1 MLQLTINA
9 QDPQVIIDTM
19 RMLYTQAESKNIELP
34 FCHKKQYLE
43 VAEECKLLKEQNKKS
58 EELCKQVEEKWENE
72 CLSTEQLKNENE
84 TLKNDRR
91 NLENTI
97 KKLTY
102 DNDSYREKLNRIT
115 IGYGPGDNNEILYFN
130 VKDNKLER
138 TTVRGGSFYKAVK
151 DGNSYEFEF
160 NEENAKHIQAIS
172 EKHKFIEPFCEISN
186 NSTDSANYVKNKS
199 KGMFIKSESTFQ
211 IIKKVEVCLI
221 QK

>member
-9 QDPQVIIDTM
+9 QDPQVIIDTI

-34 FCHKKQYLE
+34 FCQKKQYLE

-58 EELCKQVEEKWENE
+58 EEYCKQVEEKLNNE
-72 CLSTEQLKNENE
+72 YLNTEQLKNENKR
-84 TLKNDRR
+84 LQNDRHE
-91 NLENTI
+91 LENTI
-97 KKLTY
+97 KKLTA
-102 DNDSYREKLNRIT
+102 DNDLYKEKLNSIT
-115 IGYGPGDNNEILYFN
+115 IGYGPGDTNEILYYN
-130 VKDNKLER
+130 VEDNKLEQ